1 MNFITDKFD
10 SWRSGAGDKQFA
22 MMVDQ
27 LTGFEKFDMNEF
39 LMTLEDATK
48 FAGVKGLKTK
58 MPWASNDPMA
68 QELTRFINIVKAMS
82 PEDRKNPGRIKPMEK
97 KRIAVAAEAE
107 VSDVNTVITRFSHS
121 HMMWETLRE
130 LKEAG
135 RPMPKDVDEAQQIIM
150 SSPKGRARAQ
160 NAQMKAMRK
169 RHKKTG
175 KMLG

>member
-1 MNFITDKFD
+1 
-10 SWRSGAGDKQFA
+10 
-22 MMVDQ
+22 
-27 LTGFEKFDMNEF
+27 
-39 LMTLEDATK
+39 MT
-48 FAGVKGLKTK
+48 
-58 MPWASNDPMA
+58 
-68 QELTRFINIVKAMS
+68 
-82 PEDRKNPGRIKPMEK
+82 PGRAADA
-97 KRIAVAAEAE
+97 AVAAEAE